1 MEQKTTNTNTTN
13 QAEDSRSRFVK
24 LADDSWDKNDCTFKA
39 IIPVEFTNA
48 VHREFLEDGEQV
60 QLYIARALDRSFP
73 DLFKECREQLEG
85 VDDMEDEPTIH
96 AISELYMYKN
106 ALLLA
111 QEYCAEAIR
120 RYTAVDQ
127 ALYPDKGIDHSRA
140 FFRI

>member
-1 MEQKTTNTNTTN
+1 MEQTTTNTTTT
-13 QAEDSRSRFVK
+13 QAEVFQSRFVR

-48 VHREFLEDGEQV
+48 VHRKFLEDGAQV
-60 QLYIARALDRSFP
+60 QLDIARALDRSFP

-85 VDDMEDEPTIH
+85 VDDTEDEPTTH
-96 AISELYMYKN
+96 AIVKLYMYRD
-106 ALLLA
+106 ALFLA

-120 RYTAVDQ
+120 RYTAVDR
-127 ALYPDKGIDHSRA
+127 ALYPDKRIDHSRA